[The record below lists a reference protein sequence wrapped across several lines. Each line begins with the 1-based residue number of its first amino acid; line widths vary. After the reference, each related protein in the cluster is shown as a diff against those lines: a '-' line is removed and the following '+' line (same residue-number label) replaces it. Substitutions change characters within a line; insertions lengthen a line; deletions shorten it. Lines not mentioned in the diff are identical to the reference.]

1 MSPSIKMFTCPKC
14 EALYHVVKV
23 ERGLEAVDREVTCLS
38 CGAPLPGRQGDF
50 FLKYFMLRKAGR
62 KKGWRRK

>member
-23 ERGLEAVDREVTCLS
+23 ERGLETVDREVACLS
-38 CGAPLPGRQGDF
+38 CKAPLPGREADF
-50 FLKYFMLRKAGR
+50 VFKYFMLRKAGR